1 MINNGAVHVVFTMIY
16 NAISSAAKA
25 KITALHINA
34 KYSVLLLNMLEKM
47 GHPQTEK
54 LL

>member
-34 KYSVLLLNMLEKM
+34 KYSVLVLNMLEKM